1 MLLLFLLLLLPAIA
15 INCPGEGQGKNGGG
29 GGSSFANSGKK
40 VQTRELSWH
49 PVFPLLSYIL
59 MTFLPLAA
67 KKETCTTTLCILSLA
82 NNKVRF
88 LVAAR
93 MKARRREERKWC
105 WEIERGGK
113 GVSN

>member
-15 INCPGEGQGKNGGG
+15 INCPGEGRGKNGGG

-49 PVFPLLSYIL
+49 PVFSLLSDIL

-67 KKETCTTTLCILSLA
+67 KKKKLVLLPCASSRSRTT
-82 NNKVRF
+82 KFVFWWRQ
-88 LVAAR
+88 
-93 MKARRREERKWC
+93 
-105 WEIERGGK
+105 G
-113 GVSN
+113 